1 MTSWLVLAMSCESG
15 LTDPDSTRLKTQ
27 MTTAVNTVS
36 AETYRTG
43 VMLLGLHEVPG
54 TRLPLTSYASSG
66 GTASQHTTAA
76 VFMYST
82 SSEGGVTLQLRD
94 ADDFAAAGD
103 DKGGLASV
111 LARLQEDAALSIS
124 YQADS
129 EALGLAGTE
138 ESLDHFLLGSTS
150 SGTCLTTSGN
160 VNSPSVD
167 PVLQGDTLYSI
178 HHAGER

>member
-1 MTSWLVLAMSCESG
+1 
-15 LTDPDSTRLKTQ
+15 
-27 MTTAVNTVS
+27 
-36 AETYRTG
+36 
-43 VMLLGLHEVPG
+43 
-54 TRLPLTSYASSG
+54 
-66 GTASQHTTAA
+66 
-76 VFMYST
+76 MYST

-160 VNSPSVD
+160 
-167 PVLQGDTLYSI
+167 
-178 HHAGER
+178 GESHLLLDCRNVKSYNLCHYYNFSRKILFESLATM

>member
-1 MTSWLVLAMSCESG
+1 
-15 LTDPDSTRLKTQ
+15 
-27 MTTAVNTVS
+27 
-36 AETYRTG
+36 
-43 VMLLGLHEVPG
+43 MLLGLHEVPG

-160 VNSPSVD
+160 GKTMFKSKCELPIDATDSKLGTIPIQQDNQWMV
-167 PVLQGDTLYSI
+167 
-178 HHAGER
+178 